1 MSHPENLP
9 SVIER
14 YQKEMLRILGVLES
28 VLSKQEW
35 LVGGRCTVADLSFI
49 VYVVSLVSAH
59 CTDTVRRST

>member
-14 YQKEMLRILGVLES
+14 YQKEILRVLGVLEN

-35 LVGGRCTVADLSFI
+35 LVGGKCTVADLSFI
-49 VYVVSLVSAH
+49 VYVAPRLHTRRTVS
-59 CTDTVRRST
+59 